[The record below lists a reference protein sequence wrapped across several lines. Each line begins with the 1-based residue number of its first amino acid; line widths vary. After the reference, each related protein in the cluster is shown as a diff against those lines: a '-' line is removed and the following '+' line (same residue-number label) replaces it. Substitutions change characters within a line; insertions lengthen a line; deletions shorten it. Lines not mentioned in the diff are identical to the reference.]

1 MAVKGLDLSKYQRG
15 LSLKTVKDAGYE
27 FVILRAGYTGYA
39 TGISKAKDSTFE
51 SFYYE
56 AKAVGLGVGAYWY
69 SCANTFEKGVA
80 EARFMIDKCLKGKKF
95 EYPIFLDVEED
106 RWLKVGKKAVGN
118 AIKGFCETLEKAGYY
133 AGFYCNSNYLNNYID
148 KELVK
153 SYDLWLAIW
162 KSNTDN
168 KPSVYRDYGIWQYTD
183 KGSVGKKRVDINIA
197 YKDYPTLIA
206 NLGLNGYGKND
217 LTPENKPD
225 PVKPKTVTYTVKAGD
240 TLSQIAKKYGT
251 TVNKLATDNNI
262 SNPNKIYVGQK
273 IKIIK

>member
-1 MAVKGLDLSKYQRG
+1 MAVKGLDLSKYQKG
-15 LSLKTVKDAGYE
+15 LSLKTVKDAGYK
-27 FVILRAGYTGYA
+27 FVILRAGYTGYGN
-39 TGISKAKDSTFE
+39 GISKTKDSSFE
-51 SFYYE
+51 SFYNE

-69 SCANTFEKGVA
+69 SCANTYEKGVA

-217 LTPENKPD
+217 VTPENKPA

-273 IKIIK
+273 LKIIK